1 MAACAK
7 VLANGDLRLKA
18 EGQKLK
24 AEMLKSVIVDGAVHD
39 SRNLTAKNAE
49 NTEKEVDLCVPC
61 VSVW

>member
-24 AEMLKSVIVDGAVHD
+24 AEMLKAEMLKNVTVDGAVHD
-39 SRNLTAKNAE
+39 QRKFNR
-49 NTEKEVDLCVPC
+49 KERREHRER
-61 VSVW
+61 S